1 MTTLGD
7 VTLRPDQIAT
17 VARIHAACRSV
28 GGALLADPPGTGKT
42 VVALAVAASHPSV
55 VVCAPAAVRAHWA
68 AHAARM
74 HVPLRFV
81 SLEALSR
88 GAACPAAALLIVD
101 EAHRVRTPRT
111 RRHRTLASACVGR
124 TVLLLSATPVVNRLA
139 DRTALLGLFLGPQAA
154 RLTPAALGA
163 CVIRG
168 VGDAARPAVRRGGA
182 LGRATAVPGLAAAL
196 RALPPPLPLTDGA
209 TAHALVISTL
219 AMAWQSS
226 LAALD
231 AALRRRLQ
239 RGEAIR
245 DCLAGGRRPTPTA
258 LRAWVL
264 DGSATQLALP
274 GLVASSEDKATP
286 PAAWCVAAH
295 GVVARHLDAVRALR
309 DRITPWIDQEVS
321 TRAAAL
327 RRRLA
332 ADPHDR
338 GVVFAQHRATIE
350 ALYAALRTEPGVV
363 CLTGAR
369 VRAAAGRWTRA
380 DVMAAFRRDAGP
392 WRVDDVR
399 GIRLLLATDV
409 LSEGIELPAARWL
422 VHADFPWTPARLE
435 QRLGRIRRAG
445 TAGTVRSDRFA
456 APTAC
461 TRLVRI
467 VDRLATKA
475 RTRRDAVADATDA
488 SVVRARL
495 LALTDA
501 TARAAAGSGRS
512 LRGIALART
521 AQGERLVG
529 VRLGTDGTWRATED
543 PGRLRRWLP
552 AGHPLATPL
561 EGRAGDSL
569 PDATRLRA
577 DDACVREVRRRLVRS
592 LAGAAWRTAAVGADG
607 APPDLVRLR
616 RRLDRILSRS
626 SALARPQLAAR
637 HARWIAAAGGR
648 LESGRAARL
657 RAALRVDDDAGFL
670 TALTAA
676 LADAATTPTDAPRLL
691 ATLVILPDGANAR
704 ADIPGPVSPD
714 EPDEGDAARRRNP
727 PATADV

>member
-1 MTTLGD
+1 MTTFGD
-7 VTLRPDQIAT
+7 VTLRPDQVAT

-42 VVALAVAASHPSV
+42 VVALAVAAAHPGT

-74 HVPLRFV
+74 GMPLRFV

-88 GAACPAAALLIVD
+88 GAACPTATLLIVD

-124 TVLLLSATPVVNRLA
+124 PVLLLSATPVVNRLA
-139 DRTALLGLFLGPQAA
+139 DRTALLGLFLGPRAA

-168 VGDAARPAVRRGGA
+168 TGDAMRPAIRRGGG
-182 LGRATAVPGLAAAL
+182 LGPAVTVPGLAAAL
-196 RALPPPLPLTDGA
+196 RTLPPPLPLADGA

-245 DCLAGGRRPTPTA
+245 DCLASGRHPTRAA

-264 DGSATQLALP
+264 DGAATQLALP
-274 GLVASSEDKATP
+274 GLVASSDGTAT
-286 PAAWCVAAH
+286 AATAVWCGDAH
-295 GVVARHLDAVRALR
+295 DVVGCHLEAVRALR
-309 DRITPWIDQEVS
+309 ARIAPWIDRETS
-321 TRAAAL
+321 ARAAAL
-327 RRRLA
+327 RERLA
-332 ADPHDR
+332 TDPHDR

-380 DVMAAFRRDAGP
+380 DVMAAFRRDAGS
-392 WRVDDVR
+392 WRADEVR
-399 GIRLLLATDV
+399 GIRLLIATDV

-422 VHADFPWTPARLE
+422 VHADLPWTPARLE

-445 TAGTVRSDRFA
+445 TAGTVRTDRFT
-456 APTAC
+456 APPAC

-467 VDRLATKA
+467 AERLAVKA
-475 RTRRDAVADATDA
+475 RTRRDAVAEAVDAG
-488 SVVRARL
+488 VVRARL
-495 LALTDA
+495 LALTDRTTRWA
-501 TARAAAGSGRS
+501 FRTGASV
-512 LRGIALART
+512 RGIALART

-529 VRLGTDGTWRATED
+529 VRRGTDGRWRATED
-543 PGRLRRWLP
+543 PGRLRRWLHTVHRVAEPKETTNDEPSP
-552 AGHPLATPL
+552 AIMPSALHQATV
-561 EGRAGDSL
+561 A
-569 PDATRLRA
+569 
-577 DDACVREVRRRLVRS
+577 EVRQALVRY
-592 LAGAAWRTAAVGADG
+592 LARAAWRMQVADVDD
-607 APPDLVRLR
+607 ATTDLPRLR
-616 RRLDRILSRS
+616 RRLDRILTCTP
-626 SALARPQLAAR
+626 ALERPQAAAR
-637 HARWIAAAGGR
+637 HARWIAAAGAR

-657 RAALRVDDDAGFL
+657 RAALRLTDDAAFG
-670 TALTAA
+670 TAVAAA
-676 LADAATTPTDAPRLL
+676 LADATGPSATAPRLL
-691 ATLVILPDGANAR
+691 ATLVL
-704 ADIPGPVSPD
+704 IPGDV
-714 EPDEGDAARRRNP
+714 ARRRNLM
-727 PATADV
+727 ATADV